1 MLIVHVKDSV
11 FSNWLREKK
20 SLVNI
25 TQILKKTPK
34 HRKRLHEISFTKE
47 DIFGIFCIMD
57 E

>member
-34 HRKRLHEISFTKE
+34 HRKHLHEISFTKE
-47 DIFGIFCIMD
+47 DIWYLLYNG
-57 E
+57 

>member
-25 TQILKKTPK
+25 THILKKNPK
-34 HRKRLHEISFTKE
+34 HRKHLHEISFTKE
-47 DIFGIFCIMD
+47 DIWYLLYNG
-57 E
+57 